1 MTRWKLTIEYDGSAF
16 FGWQK
21 QAEDISV
28 QQILEEAI
36 EKFSSEKIRL
46 FVAGRTDTGVHARA
60 QIAHFDLQKEYDA
73 IEIQGAI
80 NFHIKEH
87 RISIISAEI
96 VPDNFHAR
104 FDALS
109 RTYRYLIIN
118 RRPTL
123 ALNKGKAWHFPR
135 PLELA
140 PMQEAAALLIGDHDF
155 STFRAHHCQAKS
167 PIKTMEAIDISQT
180 GELFIFN
187 VRARSF
193 LYHQVRNIVGSLSLV
208 GAGKWSVDDFNTAF
222 QAADRT
228 KGGPTAP
235 AEGLYFWEVVYP
247 ENENK
252 N

>member
-1 MTRWKLTIEYDGSAF
+1 MTRWKLTIEYDGRDF

-21 QAEDISV
+21 QTKDISV
-28 QQILEEAI
+28 QQVIEEAI
-36 EKFSSEKIRL
+36 ENFSSEKARL

-60 QIAHFDLQKEYDA
+60 QIAHFDLQKEYDP
-73 IEIQGAI
+73 IEVQGAI
-80 NFHIKEH
+80 NFHVKEH
-87 RISIISAEI
+87 CVSIISAEI

-104 FDALS
+104 FDAIS
-109 RTYRYLIIN
+109 RSYRYLIIN

-135 PLELA
+135 PLALA

-167 PIKTMEAIDISQT
+167 PLKTMDEIDIEQK
-180 GELFIFN
+180 GEMFVFN

-208 GAGKWSVDDFNTAF
+208 GTGKWSVADFNAAL

-235 AEGLYFWEVVYP
+235 AEGLYFWEVAYP
-247 ENENK
+247 KSKDEN
-252 N
+252 